1 MNSLLVG
8 FAAFSFVA
16 QLVMLYGWYVQEK
29 PPIVLVTWAGY
40 ALFWAY
46 LGVTQFFEL
55 EFATIGLAVLL
66 VIVLS
71 LSVVLLHRQWWSTRT
86 QSA

>member
-1 MNSLLVG
+1 MDFLLVG

-16 QLVMLYGWYVQEK
+16 QLVILYGWHVQDK
-29 PPIVLVTWAGY
+29 PLIVLATWAGY

-46 LGVTQFFEL
+46 LAVTEFFGL

-66 VIVLS
+66 VIFLPLTAVS
-71 LSVVLLHRQWWSTRT
+71 ARRQGRDDRTR
-86 QSA
+86 SA